1 MTTTADNAQQRVIL
15 QIEGMTCAA
24 CVSTVQ
30 TALEGVGGVSGATVA
45 LGVDT
50 ATVSYDP
57 SATAVR
63 QLIGAVKSVGY
74 GTAADTAAFVVPGLG
89 DGAAGRS
96 IENRVGALD
105 GVVEVSVNPATE
117 QVTVSHI
124 RGAVSMQSIQSAIE
138 ESGLEV
144 EGIENADQFEA
155 DLERLARTKEIAALR
170 RKVMIAGAV
179 GTIIM
184 VLMYIPLETTRLTE
198 FQLNFILW
206 AMTTPVQFWI
216 GATFYRGAWGALKH
230 RTFNMN
236 TLVALGTSVA
246 YFYSTS
252 LTFFGSFY
260 SDAHLLHA
268 HSTFGHSTGTYFDA
282 SAIIIGLI
290 LFGRFLEAR
299 AKGQTTEAIRTL
311 IGLQPRT
318 ARVLRAD
325 GEVDIPIADV
335 VLGDL
340 VMVRPGER
348 VPVDG
353 EMTEG
358 FSTVDESM
366 LTGESIPVEKQP
378 GAVVYGGTINTV
390 GSFTFRTTKV
400 GNDTAL
406 GQIIRMVQQAQGSK
420 APIQRLA
427 DTVAS
432 YFVPA
437 VLGIA
442 LVTGLVWYFAGPP
455 PQFAIAILNVVAVL
469 VIACP
474 CALGLATPT
483 AIMVGTGKG
492 AEHGILVRDAAA
504 LEQAHKLDVVVLDK
518 TGTVTRGQP
527 KLTDVLPRN
536 VSEGELLRLAASVE
550 RLSEHPLAAAIVDGA
565 RERGQEPMAVETFEA
580 AVGLGVRA
588 KVEGEWI
595 AVGSMRL
602 MAQAGIELDA
612 ATQSAARLLSE
623 RGRTAMVVLRGDEV
637 IGLLAVA
644 DTPRDEA
651 AEAVARLKQMGIKVL
666 MLTGDNKATA
676 VAMAE
681 QVGIDDVI
689 AEVLPGQKAAEIK
702 RLQASGMRV
711 AMVGDGIND
720 APALVQADVGIAIG
734 TGTDV
739 AMEAADVTLMRGD
752 LRGVSDAISL
762 SRSTIRTIKQNLFWA
777 FFYNTAL
784 IPVAAGVL
792 YLVFSS
798 GVPVGWMRYPL
809 GDFGFLNPVMA
820 AGAMAFSSVSVVTN
834 SLLLRR
840 WKPASVGSW
849 QGHRVK
855 PPTPTPALP

>member
-1 MTTTADNAQQRVIL
+1 MTTTAGNEQQRVIL

-30 TALEGVGGVSGATVA
+30 TALEGVGGVSVATVA

-57 SATAVR
+57 SSTEVR
-63 QLIGAVKSVGY
+63 QLVGAVKSVGY
-74 GTAADTAAFVVPGLG
+74 GTAADTVAFVVPGLS

-96 IENRVGALD
+96 IESRVGALD
-105 GVVEVSVNPATE
+105 GVVAVSANPATE
-117 QVTVSHI
+117 QVAVSYI
-124 RGAVSMQSIQSAIE
+124 RGAVTMQSIQSVIE
-138 ESGLEV
+138 ESGLRV
-144 EGIENADQFEA
+144 EGIENADQLA
-155 DLERLARTKEIAALR
+155 TDLERLARTKEIASLR
-170 RKVMIAGAV
+170 RKVAIAGAV
-179 GTIIM
+179 GAIIM
-184 VLMYIPLETTRLTE
+184 VLMYVPLEALNLTE

-206 AMTTPVQFWI
+206 GMATPVQFWI

-230 RTFNMN
+230 GTSNMN

-246 YFYSTS
+246 YVYSTS

-299 AKGQTTEAIRTL
+299 AKGQTTAAIRTL

-318 ARVLRAD
+318 ARVVRA
-325 GEVDIPIADV
+325 GEEVDVPIADV
-335 VLGDL
+335 VLGDF
-340 VMVRPGER
+340 VIVRPGER

-378 GAVVYGGTINTV
+378 GAVVYGGTVNAV
-390 GSFTFRTTKV
+390 GSFTFRATKV
-400 GNDTAL
+400 GSDTAL
-406 GQIIRMVQQAQGSK
+406 AQIIRLVQQAQGSK

-427 DTVAS
+427 DTVAA

-492 AEHGILVRDAAA
+492 AEHGILVRDAGA
-504 LEQAHKLDVVVLDK
+504 LEQAHKIQIVVLDK

-527 KLTDVLPRN
+527 VLTDVLARS
-536 VSEGELLRLAASVE
+536 VSEAELLRLAASVE

-565 RERGQEPMAVETFEA
+565 RERGQEPVPVEAFEA

-588 KVEGEWI
+588 QVDGEWI
-595 AVGSMRL
+595 AVGSMGL

-612 ATQSAARLLSE
+612 ATQSTARLLSE
-623 RGRTAMVVLRGDEV
+623 RGRTAMVVLRGEEV
-637 IGLLAVA
+637 IGVLAVA

-651 AEAVARLKQMGIKVL
+651 AEAVARLQQMGIQVL
-666 MLTGDNKATA
+666 MLTGDTKATA
-676 VAMAE
+676 LAMAE

-702 RLQASGMRV
+702 RLQASGKRV

-752 LRGVSDAISL
+752 LRGVSDAIFL
-762 SRSTIRTIKQNLFWA
+762 SKSTIRTIKQNLFWA

-784 IPVAAGVL
+784 IPIAAGML
-792 YLVFSS
+792 YLVFSD
-798 GVPVGWMRYPL
+798 GVPAGWLRYPL

-834 SLLLRR
+834 SLRLRR
-840 WKPASVGSW
+840 WKPASGGGLSGRPAT
-849 QGHRVK
+849 Q
-855 PPTPTPALP
+855 PAPTPALR